1 MRILVTG
8 SAGFVGAHTCQALQA
23 IDGFHVVGIDNY
35 NSYYDPALKRARIE
49 ALCQGSTQ
57 LELDITDSEAL
68 QTLMAEEQPDAV
80 VHLAAQAGVRH
91 SFLQPMDYASSN
103 LYGQVSLLEAVR
115 NTKSVKRLMYASS
128 SSVYSGMD
136 TVPFHEGML
145 LKTPKSLYAASKI
158 ADEVLSDTYS
168 SMYAIDMVG
177 LRFFTVYG
185 PWGRPDMAYWTFA
198 DAILNNRPI
207 RLFNHGNVRRD
218 FTYID
223 DIVTTIVHLVEDVQD
238 AAPEI
243 KQHRVY
249 NIGNHK
255 PEPVGGMIEILETLL
270 NKKAE
275 VQLADL
281 PPGDMVETFADVSRL
296 QNDYGFSPD
305 TSLQTGLERFVTWFQ
320 DWRSRAQPEDPSR
333 TPELASGVE
342 K

>member
-1 MRILVTG
+1 MKILVTG
-8 SAGFVGAHTCQALQA
+8 SAGFVGAHVCQALTA
-23 IDGFHVVGIDNY
+23 LEGFEIVGVDSY
-35 NSYYDPALKRARIE
+35 NDYYDPSLKRARIE
-49 ALCQGSTQ
+49 NLCRGTVQK
-57 LELDITDSEAL
+57 ELDITDSEAL
-68 QTLMAEEQPDAV
+68 QDLMSDVQPDAV

-136 TVPFHEGML
+136 TVPFHEDML

-168 SMYAIDMVG
+168 SMYGIDMVG

-198 DAILNNRPI
+198 DAILEGRPI
-207 RLFNHGNVRRD
+207 KLFNHGDVRRD
-218 FTYID
+218 FTYIN
-223 DIVTTIVHLVEDVQD
+223 DIVSTIVRLVDDVKD
-238 AAPEI
+238 AAPVNP
-243 KQHRVY
+243 QHRVY

-255 PEPVGGMIEILETLL
+255 PEPVGNMIEILESLL
-270 NKKAE
+270 NKKAQVE
-275 VQLADL
+275 LADL

-296 QNDYGFSPD
+296 QKDYGFSPD
-305 TSLQTGLERFVTWFQ
+305 TSLQHGLEQFVSWFQ
-320 DWRSRAQPEDPSR
+320 GWRERKVDTAPTKVS
-333 TPELASGVE
+333 V
-342 K
+342 